1 MHQYPLKCGCE
12 SRSRCTTVTLADVS
26 NIGMGLG
33 TPIFTLLWSSCVQL
47 PAFPRDL
54 KRRSRTSP
62 WCRIVRRCPGCTD
75 SSKEPSVQPSF
86 GRRSRVPKY
95 PICHICRYHGA
106 HWSHPGWLG
115 PTLHTCD
122 SHRVSNSLI
131 FLEGNGCRSPL
142 SRCSGWPWWLPSM
155 PLRRDS
161 LWPSKLPPSGR
172 MGRTGTGSAGR
183 RSVVSCQPGL
193 NQQPGKN
200 GQKMWRGHNLQP
212 VIRQGRWFQKHLGLL
227 PTFPP
232 QGFGASESNQS
243 MTQYQEQVPRWQRGA
258 LLRFYLAFLAHQKKA
273 WEGFLLFSSQICAGM
288 ITQSQVTGVLD
299 PHWHQ
304 RKACW

>member
-1 MHQYPLKCGCE
+1 MVAG
-12 SRSRCTTVTLADVS
+12 V
-26 NIGMGLG
+26 
-33 TPIFTLLWSSCVQL
+33 F
-47 PAFPRDL
+47 F
-54 KRRSRTSP
+54 
-62 WCRIVRRCPGCTD
+62 
-75 SSKEPSVQPSF
+75 
-86 GRRSRVPKY
+86 
-95 PICHICRYHGA
+95 
-106 HWSHPGWLG
+106 
-115 PTLHTCD
+115 
-122 SHRVSNSLI
+122 
-131 FLEGNGCRSPL
+131 

-243 MTQYQEQVPRWQRGA
+243 MTQYQEQVPRWQRGGPT
-258 LLRFYLAFLAHQKKA
+258 YLDSTWHFWLTKKRLERVSIFQPDLSWDDYPIAGNGRPGSSLASKK
-273 WEGFLLFSSQICAGM
+273 
-288 ITQSQVTGVLD
+288 GVLAD
-299 PHWHQ
+299 DLWASMFEAPSNLPV
-304 RKACW
+304 

>member
-1 MHQYPLKCGCE
+1 M
-12 SRSRCTTVTLADVS
+12 
-26 NIGMGLG
+26 
-33 TPIFTLLWSSCVQL
+33 VQL

-86 GRRSRVPKY
+86 GRVPKY

-122 SHRVSNSLI
+122 SHRVSNFWI
-131 FLEGNGCRSPL
+131 FWRVMVAGVLFT
-142 SRCSGWPWWLPSM
+142 RCSGWPWWLPSM

-200 GQKMWRGHNLQP
+200 GQKMWRGHNLQDDFRSIWVCSQP
-212 VIRQGRWFQKHLGLL
+212 FHLRALE
-227 PTFPP
+227 P
-232 QGFGASESNQS
+232 
-243 MTQYQEQVPRWQRGA
+243 
-258 LLRFYLAFLAHQKKA
+258 LLRTSPWRSIRNRCHDGNGGPYLDSTRHFWLTQKSLERVSIFQPDLYWDDCPIAGNGCPGSSLASK
-273 WEGFLLFSSQICAGM
+273 ED
-288 ITQSQVTGVLD
+288 VLAD
-299 PHWHQ
+299 DLWASMFEAPSNLPV
-304 RKACW
+304 